1 MRSPNILSCREDGD
15 TRRFELA
22 ITEELIWFRGHFPG
36 YPVLPG
42 VVQLR
47 WAVELS
53 QECFGLEAGPRE
65 VMRLKFKSI
74 IVPPLDIEL
83 TLTRVGPTETQFAY
97 AGQGHEYSQG
107 RLIYFENRQ

>member
-1 MRSPNILSCREDGD
+1 MKFPNILSRVEDGD
-15 TRRFELA
+15 TRRFELD
-22 ITEELIWFRGHFPG
+22 ISEQLIWFDGHFPG

-53 QECFGLEAGPRE
+53 QEYFGVRSVPRE

-74 IVPPLDIEL
+74 IVPPIVVEL
-83 TLTRVGPTETQFAY
+83 TLKRLGPAETQFGY
-97 AGQGHEYSQG
+97 TGNGQEYSQG
-107 RLIYFENRQ
+107 RLIFPESEQ